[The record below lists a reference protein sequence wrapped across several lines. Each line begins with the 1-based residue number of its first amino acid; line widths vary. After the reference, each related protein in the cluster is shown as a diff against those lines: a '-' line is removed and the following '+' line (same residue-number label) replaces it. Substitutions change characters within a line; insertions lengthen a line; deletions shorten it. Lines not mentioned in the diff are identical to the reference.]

1 MTCSRCQTAN
11 PPGAKFCLECGVAL
25 RARCESCGAA
35 LPPAARFCLE
45 CAQPVRGAAAGAAGG
60 PRFASP
66 EAYTPR
72 HLAEKIRTSRTA
84 LEGERKHVTVLI
96 ADTKDSMELVAD
108 RDPEEAR
115 TLLDPVLEHM
125 MAAVHRY
132 EGTVNHVMGDGIM
145 AIFGAPL
152 AHEDHAVRAC
162 YAALRM
168 QEAVK
173 RYAEEIFRSH
183 GVLVQIRVG
192 LNSGEVV
199 VRGIG
204 SDLHVDYI
212 ALGHTTYLAS
222 RMEQLAAPGTVLL
235 TPTTLQLAEGY
246 VHVTSRGPVAVR
258 GLPEPVEVYEIVGP
272 GGARSRLH
280 ASAGRGLTRFV
291 GRDREVEQLRQALER
306 AQAGAGQ
313 VVAVVGEPGVGK
325 SRLHWEFTRSHRV
338 QGWRVLE
345 CGAVSYGRATAYL
358 PIIELLK
365 AYFRIEGR
373 DEIRTIREKVVGKV
387 LSLDRALEPALSAL
401 LALLDVP
408 VEDAAWQRL
417 DPPQRRQ
424 RTLEAVSGLLL
435 GESRVQPLLLLVED
449 LHWID
454 AETEAVL
461 ESLVSGLATA
471 RVLLMLNYRPEYQPR
486 WGRLAHARELRIHPL
501 PAESAEDLL
510 TGLLGSDPSL
520 DALKRTLIVRTE
532 GNPLFLEESVQA
544 LVETGALVGERGTY
558 RLGHDATT
566 VQVPS
571 TVQAILAA
579 RIDRLSLEDK
589 RLLQAASVIGP
600 DVPFALLLAVADL
613 DEEPLRRGLDHLQA
627 AEFLYESG
635 LFPDLEY
642 TFKHALTQEVAYGGL
657 LQERRRDLHARLVDA
672 IEALHRERP
681 GEQIER
687 LAHHALRGE
696 VWEKAVPY
704 LRQAGLKAA
713 GRSALP
719 EARDWLEQALGVLAA
734 LPESPSTLAQGFD
747 IRLELRPFLAQL
759 GEYRQVMDR
768 LREAEAIA
776 EALDDDR
783 RRGRVCAVLTNAHS
797 QLGELDEALELG
809 TRALA
814 IARRGGD
821 LGLRLLTTTY
831 LEQASYFRGEY
842 ERAVELALDN
852 MGALPPDLAGESFGA
867 AMPIAIYDRYLLIRS
882 LAQLG
887 RFADGAR
894 YEAEARRLAEST
906 RHAYPVGMAHV
917 AASWLYLL
925 QGDWARAGALVEQ
938 GIAAYRSGTI
948 LLNLPHA
955 VASAAWALAQAGRRE
970 LALHRYEEGAALL
983 EREATRGIV
992 GLHAEACHA
1001 LGRAALLLGRP
1012 EDARRLG
1019 ETALAFSP
1027 THPGFAAHAWHLLAD
1042 VAARPEGLDAERAE
1056 SGYRRALGLAE
1067 ARAMRPLVAHCHLGL
1082 GRLARIAGRA
1092 REAKEH
1098 LSAAATMYRAMA
1110 MDSWSRRAEEET
1122 GPAASLL

>member
-1 MTCSRCQTAN
+1 MLT
-11 PPGAKFCLECGVAL
+11 
-25 RARCESCGAA
+25 
-35 LPPAARFCLE
+35 
-45 CAQPVRGAAAGAAGG
+45 
-60 PRFASP
+60 
-66 EAYTPR
+66 
-72 HLAEKIRTSRTA
+72 
-84 LEGERKHVTVLI
+84 
-96 ADTKDSMELVAD
+96 ADTKDTKEMVAD
-108 RDPEEAR
+108 RYPEEAR
-115 TLLDPVLEHM
+115 ALLDPVLEHM

-235 TPTTLQLAEGY
+235 TPTTLQRAEGY

-291 GRDREVEQLRQALER
+291 GRDREVEQLRQALEW

-325 SRLHWEFTRSHRV
+325 SRRHWEFTRSHRV

-424 RTLEAVSGLLL
+424 RTLAAVSALLL

-454 AETEAVL
+454 AETEAVR
-461 ESLVSGLATA
+461 ESLVTGLATA
-471 RVLLMLNYRPEYQPR
+471 RVLLMPNYRPEYQPR

-1042 VAARPEGLDAERAE
+1042 VAAQPEGLDAERAE
-1056 SGYRRALGLAE
+1056 SAYRRALGLAE